1 MMMNRMMVMMMMMK
15 CILGL
20 MMMIMMMMRVKMR
33 MMMVAFLSEA
43 SMLDVRRALEPSC
56 FQSFMLAGTSEPR
69 VNQVCHATEAVARKC
84 NNPSFVQQAQTEM
97 MDVKYCHFLKLLG

>member
-1 MMMNRMMVMMMMMK
+1 MMNRMMVMMMMK

-20 MMMIMMMMRVKMR
+20 MMMMMMRVKMR

>member
-1 MMMNRMMVMMMMMK
+1 MMMNRMMVMMMMK

-20 MMMIMMMMRVKMR
+20 MMMMMMMMRVKMR

>member
-1 MMMNRMMVMMMMMK
+1 MMMNRMMVMMMMK

-20 MMMIMMMMRVKMR
+20 MMMMMMRVKMR